1 MKIGLKCPAGHTV
14 VYEDYRFN
22 IPDSQKTKWWL
33 GRGIHCLQC
42 DLLLTEA
49 YELLEVLAE

>member
-14 VYEDYRFN
+14 IYEDYRFN

-33 GRGIHCLQC
+33 GRGIHCMSC
-42 DLLLTEA
+42 DMLLTEA
-49 YELLEVLAE
+49 YELLEVVAE